1 MKASKRCSRSE
12 GNTIRITFGGTR
24 VPESARQATFLMP
37 DHTIQAGNRPRSRNR
52 TWQRFFSASRA
63 QSSPRLCPASVGPP
77 LAAGTVQRQGQLQ
90 VIESGGFQANP
101 RPTVFSGPQPSDQ
114 RPMSCAVVIK
124 GMFSRPT
131 SSAGGHHQPLSRN
144 INTSK
149 VARIFFHGYPSLV
162 IFVTFG
168 APDLEF
174 GRPALSHRLT
184 ITDTLDIPR
193 PRPGRREARLQTGF
207 CRRTTA
213 TGLRDET
220 AFPKVSAMKTQLFT
234 WSHPKTTHAR
244 PPDPARLLRR
254 VLLGTLRSLTRIQ
267 PVLITLGNIQG
278 TRVPES
284 ARQATFLMPD
294 HTIQAGNRPRSR
306 NRTWQ
311 RPPEPS
317 RRQGYARQASALHW
331 LPNRFPSAKVR
342 WIWG

>member
-1 MKASKRCSRSE
+1 
-12 GNTIRITFGGTR
+12 
-24 VPESARQATFLMP
+24 
-37 DHTIQAGNRPRSRNR
+37 
-52 TWQRFFSASRA
+52 
-63 QSSPRLCPASVGPP
+63 
-77 LAAGTVQRQGQLQ
+77 
-90 VIESGGFQANP
+90 
-101 RPTVFSGPQPSDQ
+101 
-114 RPMSCAVVIK
+114 MSCAVVIK

-168 APDLEF
+168 SPDLEF

-278 TRVPES
+278 TRAPES
-284 ARQATFLMPD
+284 TRWAALQVFFMLWRVGNGSVPDYRPLSGLGGPVVAKAMP
-294 HTIQAGNRPRSR
+294 GKRWPYPR
-306 NRTWQ
+306 
-311 RPPEPS
+311 
-317 RRQGYARQASALHW
+317 LHS
-331 LPNRFPSAKVR
+331 PKIR
-342 WIWG
+342 